1 MADIAN
7 VVKNLL
13 GGADAK
19 TVRSIALIV
28 VDAMGRIE
36 GEDYVLVPKNS
47 LASSK
52 VGSSA
57 TPKVG
62 GAVKKSKKW
71 GKVIEG
77 CDYSIKPNGYAIAGG
92 WANVFDLSKHG
103 DGTRVMVSVPSVGM
117 FIGTVLTGSDHEYE
131 YPSGTKGTIKHFAC
145 EFSTETNDYEQV
157 INHCK
162 TKGVAQYDSR
172 NKA

>member
-36 GEDYVLVPKNS
+36 GEEYVLVPKNS
-47 LASSK
+47 LSS
-52 VGSSA
+52 STA
-57 TPKVG
+57 TDKGKLSPPKV
-62 GAVKKSKKW
+62 AVKKSKKW

-103 DGTRVMVSVPSVGM
+103 NGTRVMVSVPSVGM
-117 FIGTVLTGSDHEYE
+117 LVGTVLTGSDHEYA
-131 YPSGTKGTIKHFAC
+131 YPSGT
-145 EFSTETNDYEQV
+145 
-157 INHCK
+157 
-162 TKGVAQYDSR
+162 
-172 NKA
+172 